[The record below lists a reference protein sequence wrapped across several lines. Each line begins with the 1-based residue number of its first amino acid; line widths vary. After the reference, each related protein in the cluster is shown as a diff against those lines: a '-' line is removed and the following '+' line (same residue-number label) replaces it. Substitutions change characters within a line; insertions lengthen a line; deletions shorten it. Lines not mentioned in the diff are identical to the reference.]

1 MILKLLYKEYFT
13 RFITSGILVT
23 TILFQIVTPILNI
36 ELDVDYNIEWSD
48 GSDSSESDKIDI
60 EEKEHKKEFNK
71 QFTIA
76 SELIYFTEYQLIIDT
91 KNHLSVDIDITLPPP
106 KHQLS

>member
-48 GSDSSESDKIDI
+48 G
-60 EEKEHKKEFNK
+60 
-71 QFTIA
+71 
-76 SELIYFTEYQLIIDT
+76 
-91 KNHLSVDIDITLPPP
+91 
-106 KHQLS
+106 